1 MSVNT
6 YWSGSTA
13 GSFIPGSST
22 PFGIYD
28 SDSEF
33 RVDAPKT
40 ATWVAKRL
48 GYPIINIELDNEQ
61 IFTCF
66 EESTSEYSAQVNQFN
81 IRNNIDILRGQRKV
95 PNQNYSQTLVD
106 GSFLP
111 TTIRMSQQYGT
122 LAGVGGNTAIKKAYI
137 DLIPQQQI
145 YNIMSASVDVATS
158 SSFATLFTG
167 SSTVD
172 VTRVFHE
179 ATPAI
184 ARFFDP
190 YSVGAQGTLN
200 LMSELGFG
208 QFSPAAQF
216 LMMPLYEDVLRM
228 QQIEFNDH
236 IRKSAFSFNIVNNK
250 FRIIYDISPY
260 VTNIYCLRKIFT
272 YRILD
277 LSKTYY
283 SLIHIRYGDKI
294 HIMNKYLGTP
304 KFDYFLIYTPQYYI
318 DMINM
323 LLHKNPNKKIIILS
337 DSFDIINEFII
348 NKVDDFKN
356 NPNIIL
362 MDEPTAALSATEVER
377 LMTVMKSLKAANK
390 AVIFVSHRL
399 DEVFAISDFITV
411 MRDGATV
418 SDNPVEKTDLQKVI
432 KEMVGRELTE
442 MFPKTENKIGSVVLE
457 VNDLTNPAYFRNIS
471 FNVKK
476 GEIVALAGLV
486 GAGRSEVARAIFGV
500 DKYETGSVK
509 INGKALP
516 AGSPVAAMKEKIALV
531 PEDRRQQGLFMVAG
545 VNRNISIESFTNLVD
560 KGLINFKRERELTNT
575 WKEKLS
581 IKFSNQN
588 DPVERLSG
596 GNQQKTVLA
605 KWLATDPD
613 LLIVD
618 EPTRGIDVAT
628 KAEVHRLIN
637 QAASEGKAVLMISS
651 ELPEVLGMADRIIV
665 MREGRQV
672 AELSR
677 KEATQEKVI
686 SAATTGK
693 KSA

>member
-1 MSVNT
+1 MNRSGVVVATKGELLLQMSGVQKRFGGAVALQGTNLSIRAGEIHALLGENGAGKSTMLKILAGVHVNDGGT
-6 YWSGSTA
+6 IKLGSKDFLT
-13 GSFIPGSST
+13 GSPQDSIEQGIAVIYQEPSLFLDLTLAENVFIG
-22 PFGIYD
+22 
-28 SDSEF
+28 
-33 RVDAPKT
+33 RQPKKGRIIDWKF
-40 ATWVAKRL
+40 AQNEAKRL
-48 GYPIINIELDNEQ
+48 
-61 IFTCF
+61 F
-66 EESTSEYSAQVNQFN
+66 
-81 IRNNIDILRGQRKV
+81 K
-95 PNQNYSQTLVD
+95 
-106 GSFLP
+106 
-111 TTIRMSQQYGT
+111 
-122 LAGVGGNTAIKKAYI
+122 
-137 DLIPQQQI
+137 
-145 YNIMSASVDVATS
+145 
-158 SSFATLFTG
+158 
-167 SSTVD
+167 
-172 VTRVFHE
+172 
-179 ATPAI
+179 
-184 ARFFDP
+184 
-190 YSVGAQGTLN
+190 
-200 LMSELGFG
+200 ELGVDLDPKRQARG
-208 QFSPAAQF
+208 LSIA
-216 LMMPLYEDVLRM
+216 D
-228 QQIEFNDH
+228 QQVVEIA
-236 IRKSAFSFNIVNNK
+236 KA
-250 FRIIYDISPY
+250 
-260 VTNIYCLRKIFT
+260 
-272 YRILD
+272 
-277 LSKTYY
+277 LS
-283 SLIHIRYGDKI
+283 
-294 HIMNKYLGTP
+294 MNA
-304 KFDYFLIYTPQYYI
+304 
-318 DMINM
+318 
-323 LLHKNPNKKIIILS
+323 
-337 DSFDIINEFII
+337 
-348 NKVDDFKN
+348 
-356 NPNIIL
+356 NIIL

-418 SDNPVEKTDLQKVI
+418 SENLVEKTDLQKVI

-686 SAATTGK
+686 AAATTGK

>member
-1 MSVNT
+1 MVATKGELLLQMSGVQKRFGGAVALQGTNLSIRAGEIHALLGENGAGKSTMLKILAGVHVNDGGT
-6 YWSGSTA
+6 IKLGSKDFLT
-13 GSFIPGSST
+13 GSPQDSIEQGIAVIYQEPSLFLDLTLAENVFIG
-22 PFGIYD
+22 
-28 SDSEF
+28 
-33 RVDAPKT
+33 RQPKKGRIIDWKF
-40 ATWVAKRL
+40 AQNEAKRL
-48 GYPIINIELDNEQ
+48 
-61 IFTCF
+61 F
-66 EESTSEYSAQVNQFN
+66 
-81 IRNNIDILRGQRKV
+81 K
-95 PNQNYSQTLVD
+95 
-106 GSFLP
+106 
-111 TTIRMSQQYGT
+111 
-122 LAGVGGNTAIKKAYI
+122 
-137 DLIPQQQI
+137 
-145 YNIMSASVDVATS
+145 
-158 SSFATLFTG
+158 
-167 SSTVD
+167 
-172 VTRVFHE
+172 
-179 ATPAI
+179 
-184 ARFFDP
+184 
-190 YSVGAQGTLN
+190 
-200 LMSELGFG
+200 ELGVDLDPKRQARG
-208 QFSPAAQF
+208 LSIA
-216 LMMPLYEDVLRM
+216 D
-228 QQIEFNDH
+228 QQVVEIA
-236 IRKSAFSFNIVNNK
+236 KA
-250 FRIIYDISPY
+250 
-260 VTNIYCLRKIFT
+260 
-272 YRILD
+272 
-277 LSKTYY
+277 LS
-283 SLIHIRYGDKI
+283 
-294 HIMNKYLGTP
+294 MNA
-304 KFDYFLIYTPQYYI
+304 
-318 DMINM
+318 
-323 LLHKNPNKKIIILS
+323 
-337 DSFDIINEFII
+337 
-348 NKVDDFKN
+348 
-356 NPNIIL
+356 NIIL

-418 SDNPVEKTDLQKVI
+418 SENPVEKTDLQKVI

-560 KGLINFKRERELTNT
+560 RGLINFKRERELTNT

>member
-1 MSVNT
+1 MVATKGELLLQMSGVQKRFGGAVALQGTNLSIRAGEIHALLGENGAGKSTMLKILAGVHVNDGGT
-6 YWSGSTA
+6 IKLGGKDFRTGSPQDSIEQGIAVIYQEPSLFLDLTLA
-13 GSFIPGSST
+13 ENVFIG
-22 PFGIYD
+22 
-28 SDSEF
+28 
-33 RVDAPKT
+33 RQPKKGRIIDWKF
-40 ATWVAKRL
+40 AQNEAKRL
-48 GYPIINIELDNEQ
+48 
-61 IFTCF
+61 F
-66 EESTSEYSAQVNQFN
+66 
-81 IRNNIDILRGQRKV
+81 K
-95 PNQNYSQTLVD
+95 
-106 GSFLP
+106 
-111 TTIRMSQQYGT
+111 
-122 LAGVGGNTAIKKAYI
+122 
-137 DLIPQQQI
+137 
-145 YNIMSASVDVATS
+145 
-158 SSFATLFTG
+158 
-167 SSTVD
+167 
-172 VTRVFHE
+172 
-179 ATPAI
+179 
-184 ARFFDP
+184 
-190 YSVGAQGTLN
+190 
-200 LMSELGFG
+200 ELGVDLDPKRQARG
-208 QFSPAAQF
+208 LSIA
-216 LMMPLYEDVLRM
+216 D
-228 QQIEFNDH
+228 QQVVEIA
-236 IRKSAFSFNIVNNK
+236 KA
-250 FRIIYDISPY
+250 
-260 VTNIYCLRKIFT
+260 
-272 YRILD
+272 
-277 LSKTYY
+277 LS
-283 SLIHIRYGDKI
+283 
-294 HIMNKYLGTP
+294 MNA
-304 KFDYFLIYTPQYYI
+304 
-318 DMINM
+318 
-323 LLHKNPNKKIIILS
+323 
-337 DSFDIINEFII
+337 
-348 NKVDDFKN
+348 
-356 NPNIIL
+356 NIIL

-418 SDNPVEKTDLQKVI
+418 SENLVEKTDLQKVI

-560 KGLINFKRERELTNT
+560 RGLINFKRERELTNT

>member
-1 MSVNT
+1 MATKGELLLQMSGVQKRFGGAVALQGANLSIRAGEIHALLGENGAGKSTMLKILAGVHVNDGGT
-6 YWSGSTA
+6 IKLGGKDFRTGSPQDSIEQGIAVIYQEPSLFLDLTLA
-13 GSFIPGSST
+13 ENVFIG
-22 PFGIYD
+22 
-28 SDSEF
+28 
-33 RVDAPKT
+33 RQPKKGRIIDWKF
-40 ATWVAKRL
+40 AQNEAKRL
-48 GYPIINIELDNEQ
+48 
-61 IFTCF
+61 F
-66 EESTSEYSAQVNQFN
+66 
-81 IRNNIDILRGQRKV
+81 K
-95 PNQNYSQTLVD
+95 
-106 GSFLP
+106 
-111 TTIRMSQQYGT
+111 
-122 LAGVGGNTAIKKAYI
+122 
-137 DLIPQQQI
+137 
-145 YNIMSASVDVATS
+145 
-158 SSFATLFTG
+158 
-167 SSTVD
+167 
-172 VTRVFHE
+172 
-179 ATPAI
+179 
-184 ARFFDP
+184 
-190 YSVGAQGTLN
+190 
-200 LMSELGFG
+200 ELGVDLDPKRQARG
-208 QFSPAAQF
+208 LSIA
-216 LMMPLYEDVLRM
+216 D
-228 QQIEFNDH
+228 QQVVEIA
-236 IRKSAFSFNIVNNK
+236 KA
-250 FRIIYDISPY
+250 
-260 VTNIYCLRKIFT
+260 
-272 YRILD
+272 
-277 LSKTYY
+277 LS
-283 SLIHIRYGDKI
+283 
-294 HIMNKYLGTP
+294 MNA
-304 KFDYFLIYTPQYYI
+304 
-318 DMINM
+318 
-323 LLHKNPNKKIIILS
+323 
-337 DSFDIINEFII
+337 
-348 NKVDDFKN
+348 
-356 NPNIIL
+356 NIIL

-471 FNVKK
+471 FTVKK

-686 SAATTGK
+686 AAATTGK

>member
-1 MSVNT
+1 MATKGELLLQMSGVQKRFGGAVALQGTNLSIRAGEIHALLGENGAGKSTMLKILAGVHVNDGGT
-6 YWSGSTA
+6 IKLGGKDFRTGSPQDSIEQGIAVIYQEPSLFLDLTLA
-13 GSFIPGSST
+13 ENVFIG
-22 PFGIYD
+22 
-28 SDSEF
+28 
-33 RVDAPKT
+33 RQPKKGRIIDWKF
-40 ATWVAKRL
+40 AQNEAKRL
-48 GYPIINIELDNEQ
+48 
-61 IFTCF
+61 F
-66 EESTSEYSAQVNQFN
+66 
-81 IRNNIDILRGQRKV
+81 K
-95 PNQNYSQTLVD
+95 
-106 GSFLP
+106 
-111 TTIRMSQQYGT
+111 
-122 LAGVGGNTAIKKAYI
+122 
-137 DLIPQQQI
+137 
-145 YNIMSASVDVATS
+145 
-158 SSFATLFTG
+158 
-167 SSTVD
+167 
-172 VTRVFHE
+172 
-179 ATPAI
+179 
-184 ARFFDP
+184 
-190 YSVGAQGTLN
+190 
-200 LMSELGFG
+200 ELGVDLDPKRQARG
-208 QFSPAAQF
+208 LSIA
-216 LMMPLYEDVLRM
+216 D
-228 QQIEFNDH
+228 QQVVEIA
-236 IRKSAFSFNIVNNK
+236 KA
-250 FRIIYDISPY
+250 
-260 VTNIYCLRKIFT
+260 
-272 YRILD
+272 
-277 LSKTYY
+277 LS
-283 SLIHIRYGDKI
+283 
-294 HIMNKYLGTP
+294 MNA
-304 KFDYFLIYTPQYYI
+304 
-318 DMINM
+318 
-323 LLHKNPNKKIIILS
+323 
-337 DSFDIINEFII
+337 
-348 NKVDDFKN
+348 
-356 NPNIIL
+356 NIIL

-418 SDNPVEKTDLQKVI
+418 SENLVEKTDLQKVI

-560 KGLINFKRERELTNT
+560 RGLINFKRERELTNT

-581 IKFSNQN
+581 IKFLNQN

-686 SAATTGK
+686 AAATTGK

>member
-1 MSVNT
+1 VVATKGELLLQMSGVQKRFGGAVALQGTNLSIRAGEIHALLGENGAGKSTMLKILAGVHVNDGGT
-6 YWSGSTA
+6 IKLGGKDFRTGSPQDSIEQGIAVIYQEPSLFLDLTLA
-13 GSFIPGSST
+13 ENVFIG
-22 PFGIYD
+22 
-28 SDSEF
+28 
-33 RVDAPKT
+33 RQPKKGRIIDWKF
-40 ATWVAKRL
+40 AQNEAKRL
-48 GYPIINIELDNEQ
+48 
-61 IFTCF
+61 F
-66 EESTSEYSAQVNQFN
+66 
-81 IRNNIDILRGQRKV
+81 K
-95 PNQNYSQTLVD
+95 
-106 GSFLP
+106 
-111 TTIRMSQQYGT
+111 
-122 LAGVGGNTAIKKAYI
+122 
-137 DLIPQQQI
+137 
-145 YNIMSASVDVATS
+145 
-158 SSFATLFTG
+158 
-167 SSTVD
+167 
-172 VTRVFHE
+172 
-179 ATPAI
+179 
-184 ARFFDP
+184 
-190 YSVGAQGTLN
+190 
-200 LMSELGFG
+200 ELGVDLDPKRQARG
-208 QFSPAAQF
+208 LSIA
-216 LMMPLYEDVLRM
+216 D
-228 QQIEFNDH
+228 QQVVEIA
-236 IRKSAFSFNIVNNK
+236 KA
-250 FRIIYDISPY
+250 
-260 VTNIYCLRKIFT
+260 
-272 YRILD
+272 
-277 LSKTYY
+277 LS
-283 SLIHIRYGDKI
+283 
-294 HIMNKYLGTP
+294 MNA
-304 KFDYFLIYTPQYYI
+304 
-318 DMINM
+318 
-323 LLHKNPNKKIIILS
+323 
-337 DSFDIINEFII
+337 
-348 NKVDDFKN
+348 
-356 NPNIIL
+356 NIIL

-418 SDNPVEKTDLQKVI
+418 SENLVEKTDLQKVI

-471 FNVKK
+471 FTVKK

-560 KGLINFKRERELTNT
+560 RGLINFKRERELTNT

>member
-1 MSVNT
+1 MVATKGELLLQMSGVQKRFGGAVALQGANLSIRAGEIHALLGENGAGKSTMLKVLAGVHVNDGGT
-6 YWSGSTA
+6 IKLGAKDFRTGSPQDSIEQGIAVIYQEPSLFLDLTLA
-13 GSFIPGSST
+13 ENVFIG
-22 PFGIYD
+22 
-28 SDSEF
+28 
-33 RVDAPKT
+33 RQPKKGRIIDWKF
-40 ATWVAKRL
+40 AQNEAKRL
-48 GYPIINIELDNEQ
+48 
-61 IFTCF
+61 F
-66 EESTSEYSAQVNQFN
+66 
-81 IRNNIDILRGQRKV
+81 K
-95 PNQNYSQTLVD
+95 
-106 GSFLP
+106 
-111 TTIRMSQQYGT
+111 
-122 LAGVGGNTAIKKAYI
+122 
-137 DLIPQQQI
+137 
-145 YNIMSASVDVATS
+145 
-158 SSFATLFTG
+158 
-167 SSTVD
+167 
-172 VTRVFHE
+172 
-179 ATPAI
+179 
-184 ARFFDP
+184 
-190 YSVGAQGTLN
+190 
-200 LMSELGFG
+200 ELGVDLDPKRQARG
-208 QFSPAAQF
+208 LSIA
-216 LMMPLYEDVLRM
+216 D
-228 QQIEFNDH
+228 QQVVEIA
-236 IRKSAFSFNIVNNK
+236 KA
-250 FRIIYDISPY
+250 
-260 VTNIYCLRKIFT
+260 
-272 YRILD
+272 
-277 LSKTYY
+277 LS
-283 SLIHIRYGDKI
+283 
-294 HIMNKYLGTP
+294 MNA
-304 KFDYFLIYTPQYYI
+304 
-318 DMINM
+318 
-323 LLHKNPNKKIIILS
+323 
-337 DSFDIINEFII
+337 
-348 NKVDDFKN
+348 
-356 NPNIIL
+356 NIIL

-418 SDNPVEKTDLQKVI
+418 SENLVEKTDLQKVI

-581 IKFSNQN
+581 IKFSDQN

>member
-1 MSVNT
+1 VVATKGELLLQMSGVQKRFGGAVALQGTNLSIRAGEIHALLGENGAGKSTMLKILAGVHVNDGGT
-6 YWSGSTA
+6 IKLGGKDFRTGSPQDSIEQGIAVIYQEPSLFLDLTLA
-13 GSFIPGSST
+13 ENVFIG
-22 PFGIYD
+22 
-28 SDSEF
+28 
-33 RVDAPKT
+33 RQPKKGRIIDWKF
-40 ATWVAKRL
+40 AQNEAKRL
-48 GYPIINIELDNEQ
+48 
-61 IFTCF
+61 F
-66 EESTSEYSAQVNQFN
+66 
-81 IRNNIDILRGQRKV
+81 K
-95 PNQNYSQTLVD
+95 
-106 GSFLP
+106 
-111 TTIRMSQQYGT
+111 
-122 LAGVGGNTAIKKAYI
+122 
-137 DLIPQQQI
+137 
-145 YNIMSASVDVATS
+145 
-158 SSFATLFTG
+158 
-167 SSTVD
+167 
-172 VTRVFHE
+172 
-179 ATPAI
+179 
-184 ARFFDP
+184 
-190 YSVGAQGTLN
+190 
-200 LMSELGFG
+200 ELGVDLDPKRQARG
-208 QFSPAAQF
+208 LSIA
-216 LMMPLYEDVLRM
+216 D
-228 QQIEFNDH
+228 QQVVEIA
-236 IRKSAFSFNIVNNK
+236 KA
-250 FRIIYDISPY
+250 
-260 VTNIYCLRKIFT
+260 
-272 YRILD
+272 
-277 LSKTYY
+277 LS
-283 SLIHIRYGDKI
+283 
-294 HIMNKYLGTP
+294 MNA
-304 KFDYFLIYTPQYYI
+304 
-318 DMINM
+318 
-323 LLHKNPNKKIIILS
+323 
-337 DSFDIINEFII
+337 
-348 NKVDDFKN
+348 
-356 NPNIIL
+356 NIIL

-418 SDNPVEKTDLQKVI
+418 SENLVEKTDLQKVI

-560 KGLINFKRERELTNT
+560 RGLINFKRERELTNT

>member
-1 MSVNT
+1 MVATKGELLLQMSGVQKRFGGAVALQGANLSIRAGEIHALLGENGAGKSTMLKVLAGVHVNDGGT
-6 YWSGSTA
+6 IKLGGKDFRTGSPQDSIEQGIAVIYQEPSLFLDLTLA
-13 GSFIPGSST
+13 ENVFIGRQPKKGRIIDWK
-22 PFGIYD
+22 FAQ
-28 SDSEF
+28 SE
-33 RVDAPKT
+33 
-40 ATWVAKRL
+40 AKRL
-48 GYPIINIELDNEQ
+48 
-61 IFTCF
+61 F
-66 EESTSEYSAQVNQFN
+66 
-81 IRNNIDILRGQRKV
+81 K
-95 PNQNYSQTLVD
+95 
-106 GSFLP
+106 
-111 TTIRMSQQYGT
+111 
-122 LAGVGGNTAIKKAYI
+122 
-137 DLIPQQQI
+137 
-145 YNIMSASVDVATS
+145 
-158 SSFATLFTG
+158 
-167 SSTVD
+167 
-172 VTRVFHE
+172 
-179 ATPAI
+179 
-184 ARFFDP
+184 
-190 YSVGAQGTLN
+190 
-200 LMSELGFG
+200 ELGVDLDPKRQARG
-208 QFSPAAQF
+208 LSIA
-216 LMMPLYEDVLRM
+216 D
-228 QQIEFNDH
+228 QQVVEIA
-236 IRKSAFSFNIVNNK
+236 KA
-250 FRIIYDISPY
+250 
-260 VTNIYCLRKIFT
+260 
-272 YRILD
+272 
-277 LSKTYY
+277 LS
-283 SLIHIRYGDKI
+283 
-294 HIMNKYLGTP
+294 MNA
-304 KFDYFLIYTPQYYI
+304 
-318 DMINM
+318 
-323 LLHKNPNKKIIILS
+323 
-337 DSFDIINEFII
+337 
-348 NKVDDFKN
+348 
-356 NPNIIL
+356 NIIL

-418 SDNPVEKTDLQKVI
+418 SENLVEKTDLQKVI

-545 VNRNISIESFTNLVD
+545 VNRNISIESFTDLVD
-560 KGLINFKRERELTNT
+560 RGLINFKRERELTNT

-628 KAEVHRLIN
+628 KAEVHRLMN

-677 KEATQEKVI
+677 KEATQEKII

>member
-1 MSVNT
+1 MATKGELLLQMSGVQKRFGGAVALQGTNLSIRAGEIHALLGENGAGKSTMLKILAGVHVNDGGT
-6 YWSGSTA
+6 IKLGGKDFRTGSPQDSIEQGIAVIYQEPSLFLDLTLA
-13 GSFIPGSST
+13 ENVFIG
-22 PFGIYD
+22 
-28 SDSEF
+28 
-33 RVDAPKT
+33 RQPKKGRIIDWKF
-40 ATWVAKRL
+40 AQNEAKRL
-48 GYPIINIELDNEQ
+48 
-61 IFTCF
+61 F
-66 EESTSEYSAQVNQFN
+66 
-81 IRNNIDILRGQRKV
+81 K
-95 PNQNYSQTLVD
+95 
-106 GSFLP
+106 
-111 TTIRMSQQYGT
+111 
-122 LAGVGGNTAIKKAYI
+122 
-137 DLIPQQQI
+137 
-145 YNIMSASVDVATS
+145 
-158 SSFATLFTG
+158 
-167 SSTVD
+167 
-172 VTRVFHE
+172 
-179 ATPAI
+179 
-184 ARFFDP
+184 
-190 YSVGAQGTLN
+190 
-200 LMSELGFG
+200 ELGVDLDPKRQARG
-208 QFSPAAQF
+208 LSIA
-216 LMMPLYEDVLRM
+216 D
-228 QQIEFNDH
+228 QQVVEIA
-236 IRKSAFSFNIVNNK
+236 KA
-250 FRIIYDISPY
+250 
-260 VTNIYCLRKIFT
+260 
-272 YRILD
+272 
-277 LSKTYY
+277 LS
-283 SLIHIRYGDKI
+283 
-294 HIMNKYLGTP
+294 MNA
-304 KFDYFLIYTPQYYI
+304 
-318 DMINM
+318 
-323 LLHKNPNKKIIILS
+323 
-337 DSFDIINEFII
+337 
-348 NKVDDFKN
+348 
-356 NPNIIL
+356 NIIL

>member
-1 MSVNT
+1 MVATKGELLLQMSGVQKRFGGAVALQGTNLSIRAGEIHALLGENGAGKSTMLKILAGVHVNDGGT
-6 YWSGSTA
+6 IKLGGKDFRTGSPQDSIEQGIAVIYQEPSLFLDLTLA
-13 GSFIPGSST
+13 ENVFIG
-22 PFGIYD
+22 
-28 SDSEF
+28 
-33 RVDAPKT
+33 RQPKKGRIIDWKF
-40 ATWVAKRL
+40 AQNEAKRL
-48 GYPIINIELDNEQ
+48 
-61 IFTCF
+61 F
-66 EESTSEYSAQVNQFN
+66 
-81 IRNNIDILRGQRKV
+81 K
-95 PNQNYSQTLVD
+95 
-106 GSFLP
+106 
-111 TTIRMSQQYGT
+111 
-122 LAGVGGNTAIKKAYI
+122 
-137 DLIPQQQI
+137 
-145 YNIMSASVDVATS
+145 
-158 SSFATLFTG
+158 
-167 SSTVD
+167 
-172 VTRVFHE
+172 
-179 ATPAI
+179 
-184 ARFFDP
+184 
-190 YSVGAQGTLN
+190 
-200 LMSELGFG
+200 ELGVDLDPKRQARG
-208 QFSPAAQF
+208 LSIA
-216 LMMPLYEDVLRM
+216 D
-228 QQIEFNDH
+228 QQVVEIA
-236 IRKSAFSFNIVNNK
+236 KA
-250 FRIIYDISPY
+250 
-260 VTNIYCLRKIFT
+260 
-272 YRILD
+272 
-277 LSKTYY
+277 LS
-283 SLIHIRYGDKI
+283 
-294 HIMNKYLGTP
+294 MNA
-304 KFDYFLIYTPQYYI
+304 
-318 DMINM
+318 
-323 LLHKNPNKKIIILS
+323 
-337 DSFDIINEFII
+337 
-348 NKVDDFKN
+348 
-356 NPNIIL
+356 NIIL

-418 SDNPVEKTDLQKVI
+418 SENLVEKTDLQKVI

-560 KGLINFKRERELTNT
+560 RGLINFKRERELTNT
-575 WKEKLS
+575 WKQKLS

-686 SAATTGK
+686 AAATTGK

>member
-1 MSVNT
+1 MVATKGELLLQMSGVQKRFGGAVALQGTNLSIRAGEIHALLGENGAGKSTMLKILAGVHVNDGGT
-6 YWSGSTA
+6 IKLGGKDFRTGSPQDSIEQGIAVIYQEPSLFLDLTLA
-13 GSFIPGSST
+13 ENVFIG
-22 PFGIYD
+22 
-28 SDSEF
+28 
-33 RVDAPKT
+33 RQPKKGRIIDWKF
-40 ATWVAKRL
+40 AQNEAKRL
-48 GYPIINIELDNEQ
+48 
-61 IFTCF
+61 F
-66 EESTSEYSAQVNQFN
+66 
-81 IRNNIDILRGQRKV
+81 K
-95 PNQNYSQTLVD
+95 
-106 GSFLP
+106 
-111 TTIRMSQQYGT
+111 
-122 LAGVGGNTAIKKAYI
+122 
-137 DLIPQQQI
+137 
-145 YNIMSASVDVATS
+145 
-158 SSFATLFTG
+158 
-167 SSTVD
+167 
-172 VTRVFHE
+172 
-179 ATPAI
+179 
-184 ARFFDP
+184 
-190 YSVGAQGTLN
+190 
-200 LMSELGFG
+200 ELGVDLDPKRQARG
-208 QFSPAAQF
+208 LSIA
-216 LMMPLYEDVLRM
+216 D
-228 QQIEFNDH
+228 QQVVEIA
-236 IRKSAFSFNIVNNK
+236 KA
-250 FRIIYDISPY
+250 
-260 VTNIYCLRKIFT
+260 
-272 YRILD
+272 
-277 LSKTYY
+277 LS
-283 SLIHIRYGDKI
+283 
-294 HIMNKYLGTP
+294 MNA
-304 KFDYFLIYTPQYYI
+304 
-318 DMINM
+318 
-323 LLHKNPNKKIIILS
+323 
-337 DSFDIINEFII
+337 
-348 NKVDDFKN
+348 
-356 NPNIIL
+356 NIIL

-418 SDNPVEKTDLQKVI
+418 SENPVEKTDLQKVI

-471 FNVKK
+471 FTVKK

>member
-1 MSVNT
+1 VVATKGELLLQMSGVQKRFGGAVALQGTNLSIRAGEIHALLGENGAGKSTMLKILAGVHVNDGGT
-6 YWSGSTA
+6 IKLG
-13 GSFIPGSST
+13 GK
-22 PFGIYD
+22 
-28 SDSEF
+28 EF
-33 RVDAPKT
+33 RTGSPQDSIEQGIAVIYQEPSLFLDLTLAENVFIGRQPKKGRIIDWKF
-40 ATWVAKRL
+40 AQNEAKRL
-48 GYPIINIELDNEQ
+48 
-61 IFTCF
+61 F
-66 EESTSEYSAQVNQFN
+66 
-81 IRNNIDILRGQRKV
+81 K
-95 PNQNYSQTLVD
+95 
-106 GSFLP
+106 
-111 TTIRMSQQYGT
+111 
-122 LAGVGGNTAIKKAYI
+122 
-137 DLIPQQQI
+137 
-145 YNIMSASVDVATS
+145 
-158 SSFATLFTG
+158 
-167 SSTVD
+167 
-172 VTRVFHE
+172 
-179 ATPAI
+179 
-184 ARFFDP
+184 
-190 YSVGAQGTLN
+190 
-200 LMSELGFG
+200 ELGVDLDPKRQARG
-208 QFSPAAQF
+208 LSIA
-216 LMMPLYEDVLRM
+216 D
-228 QQIEFNDH
+228 QQVVEIA
-236 IRKSAFSFNIVNNK
+236 KA
-250 FRIIYDISPY
+250 
-260 VTNIYCLRKIFT
+260 
-272 YRILD
+272 
-277 LSKTYY
+277 LS
-283 SLIHIRYGDKI
+283 
-294 HIMNKYLGTP
+294 MNA
-304 KFDYFLIYTPQYYI
+304 
-318 DMINM
+318 
-323 LLHKNPNKKIIILS
+323 
-337 DSFDIINEFII
+337 
-348 NKVDDFKN
+348 
-356 NPNIIL
+356 NIIL

-418 SDNPVEKTDLQKVI
+418 SENLVEKTDLQKVI

-560 KGLINFKRERELTNT
+560 RGLINFKRERELTNT